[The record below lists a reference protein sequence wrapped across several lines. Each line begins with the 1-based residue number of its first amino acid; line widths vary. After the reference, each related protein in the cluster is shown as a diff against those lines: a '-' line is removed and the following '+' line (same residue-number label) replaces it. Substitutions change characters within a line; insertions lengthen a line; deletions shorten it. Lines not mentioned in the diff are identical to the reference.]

1 MKQTFKFR
9 LRRVA
14 ASALAA
20 AALFSQP
27 ILTESAVYAA
37 EPKAAGSPVKV
48 AEQNPFDGLCTSK
61 HSTKISDYNANVME
75 VEISGEKY
83 LAYCLN
89 PNRYGSDNVSGGAVG
104 SSGYSVQVY
113 DLDDPALQNVPDFQ
127 LDQSILLA
135 MQGVIASG
143 GYTGG
148 GDAAAGK
155 LMDPYDASRPLY
167 RDHLQ
172 AYAVTKYAMWSLASG
187 WYGPDWKVYSG
198 SSYKPQDNAYLLQ
211 SLTNIIG
218 WGTNWKEFNDEN
230 LYVHSM
236 DYDSDGDVWTED
248 PDTGERYV
256 EFQVITGK
264 TGDNRGH
271 ISLGKEYTVTPG
283 SSLPA
288 GFHLEKTNDTRITGS
303 TTLRGAVSSSY
314 GSEDKFRL
322 VAEAGTELSA
332 LGKDAVVASV
342 STQIEAFALKYGVA
356 IPPAGYSKVQN
367 YALIPENTWKQVSA
381 DVKLSVEAP
390 TTSYSFRIQKV
401 DGSTALS
408 GAEFRVESADGSET
422 YDVTTPSSGI
432 VTVNVKKPGTFYVK
446 ETKAPSGY
454 SLDSTRYSVNVTA
467 DDEEALL
474 TIENSK
480 DAGLKI
486 FKYDANTDEPLSGA
500 VFTVTNI
507 GTGWSTDVT
516 TGDTGLA
523 VLSNLEPGD
532 YRIEEKTP
540 PAGYL
545 PAENPVQ
552 TIKLEAD
559 TVGQVVYKNEPD
571 WSEVSLKKTVEGT
584 DEPIAGAILEVKY
597 SDGSFV
603 GEGNCGRG
611 PGVYRTDENGT
622 VELTNLPDGASVV
635 VRELEAPEVYLLD
648 DTPHTIK
655 LNAGETHSFTLRN
668 VPKPGLYLRK
678 IDSETK
684 EPILGARF
692 EISKPDVPSSAQTYM
707 TNDQGVIFLPEQDV
721 TALVIEEIAAAP
733 GYILNSKPITVQLEP
748 GKRKDIVIEN
758 TSKPGLRILKTD
770 EDGNPVD
777 GVTIRVSREDGS
789 AVGEY
794 VTEDGAIFL
803 PNLNAATYVL
813 EEIACPSQYQLK
825 QRFRRPTQ
833 FLRLADCV
841 LYRRHPIR
849 RGLGVCRTVC

>member
-1 MKQTFKFR
+1 M
-9 LRRVA
+9 
-14 ASALAA
+14 
-20 AALFSQP
+20 
-27 ILTESAVYAA
+27 
-37 EPKAAGSPVKV
+37 
-48 AEQNPFDGLCTSK
+48 
-61 HSTKISDYNANVME
+61 
-75 VEISGEKY
+75 
-83 LAYCLN
+83 
-89 PNRYGSDNVSGGAVG
+89 
-104 SSGYSVQVY
+104 
-113 DLDDPALQNVPDFQ
+113 
-127 LDQSILLA
+127 
-135 MQGVIASG
+135 
-143 GYTGG
+143 
-148 GDAAAGK
+148 
-155 LMDPYDASRPLY
+155 
-167 RDHLQ
+167 
-172 AYAVTKYAMWSLASG
+172 
-187 WYGPDWKVYSG
+187 
-198 SSYKPQDNAYLLQ
+198 
-211 SLTNIIG
+211 
-218 WGTNWKEFNDEN
+218 
-230 LYVHSM
+230 
-236 DYDSDGDVWTED
+236 
-248 PDTGERYV
+248 
-256 EFQVITGK
+256 
-264 TGDNRGH
+264 
-271 ISLGKEYTVTPG
+271 
-283 SSLPA
+283 
-288 GFHLEKTNDTRITGS
+288 
-303 TTLRGAVSSSY
+303 
-314 GSEDKFRL
+314 
-322 VAEAGTELSA
+322 
-332 LGKDAVVASV
+332 
-342 STQIEAFALKYGVA
+342 
-356 IPPAGYSKVQN
+356 
-367 YALIPENTWKQVSA
+367 
-381 DVKLSVEAP
+381 
-390 TTSYSFRIQKV
+390 

-684 EPILGARF
+684 EPILGAKF

>member
-14 ASALAA
+14 ASVLAA

-104 SSGYSVQVY
+104 SSGYSIQVY

-230 LYVHSM
+230 LYVNPM

-271 ISLGKEYTVTPG
+271 VSLGKEYTVTPD

-288 GFHLEKTNDTRITGS
+288 GFHLEKTDGTRITGS

-390 TTSYSFRIQKV
+390 ESTCSFRIQKV

-422 YDVTTPSSGI
+422 YEQQGDYLLPCLTVPDEKEQLIGVWGQRHLRYLKEYRRATYITLLTSGRLNNYLADTDRQAQERMERLTEQMKRAQGITEQLKAENALEWVQRMNNIQACARGI
-432 VTVNVKKPGTFYVK
+432 V
-446 ETKAPSGY
+446 E
-454 SLDSTRYSVNVTA
+454 R
-467 DDEEALL
+467 E
-474 TIENSK
+474 I
-480 DAGLKI
+480 
-486 FKYDANTDEPLSGA
+486 
-500 VFTVTNI
+500 VF
-507 GTGWSTDVT
+507 
-516 TGDTGLA
+516 A
-523 VLSNLEPGD
+523 
-532 YRIEEKTP
+532 
-540 PAGYL
+540 
-545 PAENPVQ
+545 
-552 TIKLEAD
+552 
-559 TVGQVVYKNEPD
+559 
-571 WSEVSLKKTVEGT
+571 
-584 DEPIAGAILEVKY
+584 
-597 SDGSFV
+597 
-603 GEGNCGRG
+603 
-611 PGVYRTDENGT
+611 
-622 VELTNLPDGASVV
+622 
-635 VRELEAPEVYLLD
+635 
-648 DTPHTIK
+648 
-655 LNAGETHSFTLRN
+655 
-668 VPKPGLYLRK
+668 
-678 IDSETK
+678 
-684 EPILGARF
+684 
-692 EISKPDVPSSAQTYM
+692 
-707 TNDQGVIFLPEQDV
+707 
-721 TALVIEEIAAAP
+721 
-733 GYILNSKPITVQLEP
+733 
-748 GKRKDIVIEN
+748 
-758 TSKPGLRILKTD
+758 
-770 EDGNPVD
+770 
-777 GVTIRVSREDGS
+777 
-789 AVGEY
+789 
-794 VTEDGAIFL
+794 
-803 PNLNAATYVL
+803 
-813 EEIACPSQYQLK
+813 
-825 QRFRRPTQ
+825 
-833 FLRLADCV
+833 
-841 LYRRHPIR
+841 
-849 RGLGVCRTVC
+849 